1 MALVRTR
8 KIIDDA
14 GASAVIAAAEQEAN
28 AHGHRVVIAV
38 VDPHG
43 ELIELRRTPGAQIA
57 SSRVAVD
64 KARTAAIFVRPSREI
79 EEQVTNGRLGALALH
94 GASALTG
101 GIPLRVDGEVVG
113 AIGTSGETPDE
124 DEAISIAG
132 AAVEFSVSEVA
143 ALTYEG
149 ARLAAEAAGAVA
161 ATRGVA
167 PVISAVDAGGEL
179 MYLVRPDSAQVA
191 SVQVTTDKARTA
203 AIYRRPSKDFED
215 QASNG
220 RPSALHLARAVPL
233 QGGVPI
239 ESYGVVIGAIG
250 VSGATDADEDRELAE
265 LGVQSLQAAIAAR
278 ANGGNSDGAAH
289 FPAAAVDEK
298 FRAGGLLLDTP
309 TYKVDAGRREGPGE
323 VEYHERVVDVMHVV
337 SGRATVLT
345 GGSMV
350 DPREVAPGE
359 LRAAAVEGGRT
370 RELSAGDVLAIPN
383 GVPHQFTEVSDPF
396 LYFVVKV
403 AA

>member
-1 MALVRTR
+1 MALIRTR
-8 KIIDDA
+8 RIVDDA
-14 GASAVIAAAEQEAN
+14 GAAAVIAAAEKKAN

-64 KARTAAIFVRPSREI
+64 KARTAAIFVRPSREM

-132 AAVEFSVSEVA
+132 AAAGFSVAEVP

-149 ARLAAEAAGAVA
+149 ARLAAEAAGAA
-161 ATRGVA
+161 AAERGVS
-167 PVISAVDAGGEL
+167 PVISAVDAGGAL

-191 SVQVTTDKARTA
+191 SVEVTTDKARTA

-215 QASNG
+215 QASGG

-239 ESYGVVIGAIG
+239 EHDGEVIGAIG

-265 LGVQSLQAAIAAR
+265 IGARSLETALAAR
-278 ANGGNSDGAAH
+278 SNGDAGRAAAY
-289 FPAAAVDEK
+289 FPAATVAEK
-298 FRAGGLLLDTP
+298 FRAGGLLLDSP
-309 TYKVDAGRREGPGE
+309 AYKIDAGRRDGPGE
-323 VEYHERVVDVMHVV
+323 VEYHEHVVDVMHVV
-337 SGRATVLT
+337 SGHATVVT
-345 GGSMV
+345 GGAMI
-350 DPREVAPGE
+350 DAREVAPGE
-359 LRAAAVEGGRT
+359 LRAAAADGGQPH
-370 RELSAGDVLAIPN
+370 ELNEGDVLAIPN
-383 GVPHQFTEVSDPF
+383 GVPHQFTDVSDPF

>member
-1 MALVRTR
+1 MALIRTR
-8 KIIDDA
+8 RIVDDA
-14 GASAVIAAAEQEAN
+14 GASAVIAAAEEYAN
-28 AHGHRVVIAV
+28 ERGHRVVIAV

-64 KARTAAIFVRPSREI
+64 KARTAAIFVRPSREM

-132 AAVEFSVSEVA
+132 AAAEFSVAEVP

-149 ARLAAEAAGAVA
+149 ARMAAEAAGAVA
-161 ATRGVA
+161 AERGVA
-167 PVISAVDAGGEL
+167 PVISAVDAGGAL

-191 SVQVTTDKARTA
+191 SVEVTTDKARTA

-215 QASNG
+215 QASGG

-239 ESYGVVIGAIG
+239 EYDGEVIGAIG

-265 LGVQSLQAAIAAR
+265 IGARSLAAAIGAR
-278 ANGGNSDGAAH
+278 TNGSANGAEH
-289 FPAAAVDEK
+289 FPAAAVQER
-298 FRAGGLLLDTP
+298 FRSGGLLLDQP
-309 TYKVDAGRREGPGE
+309 GYKIDAGRREAPGE
-323 VEYHERVVDVMHVV
+323 VEYHEHAVDVMHVV
-337 SGRATVLT
+337 QGSATVVT

-350 DPREVAPGE
+350 DPHEIAPGE
-359 LRAAAVEGGRT
+359 LRAAAAEGGDQHEL
-370 RELSAGDVLAIPN
+370 REGDVFAIPN

>member
-8 KIIDDA
+8 RIIDDA
-14 GASAVIAAAEQEAN
+14 GASAVIAAAEHEAN
-28 AHGHRVVIAV
+28 AHRHRVVIAV

-113 AIGTSGETPDE
+113 AVGTSGETPDE
-124 DEAISIAG
+124 DEAISVAG
-132 AAVEFSVSEVA
+132 ASTEFSVSEVP

-149 ARLAAEAAGAVA
+149 ARLAAEAAGAA
-161 ATRGVA
+161 AAERGVS
-167 PVISAVDAGGEL
+167 PVISAVDAGGAL

-191 SVQVTTDKARTA
+191 SVEVTTDKARTA

-215 QASNG
+215 QASGG

-239 ESYGVVIGAIG
+239 EHEGEVVGAIG

-265 LGVQSLQAAIAAR
+265 IGARSVQAAIAAR
-278 ANGGNSDGAAH
+278 GNGASNGAAY

-298 FRAGGLLLDTP
+298 FRAGGLLLDEDA
-309 TYKVDAGRREGPGE
+309 YKIDAGRREGPGE
-323 VEYHERVVDVMHVV
+323 VEYHEHVVDVMHVV
-337 SGRATVLT
+337 SGRATVIT
-345 GGSMV
+345 GGSML
-350 DPREVAPGE
+350 DSREVAPGE
-359 LRAAAVEGGRT
+359 LRAAGVDGGVPH
-370 RELSAGDVLAIPN
+370 ELSEGDVLAIPN